1 MRITV
6 AYMRT
11 VLKQFD
17 KEEISFSKMVE
28 LLNEEF
34 QEDGSFKLPDVI
46 RVEVIDQKGRNYVN
60 WKSTN
65 KVELSIQDGKRTLKI
80 FIKDETD

>member
-46 RVEVIDQKGRNYVN
+46 
-60 WKSTN
+60 
-65 KVELSIQDGKRTLKI
+65 IQDSKRTLKI
-80 FIKDETD
+80 FIQDE